1 MAGLSLLNR
10 HGWYLVGRNHGLQAT
25 KPLKKHHVLDKLINK
40 LSGDADL
47 KWTRLLL
54 ITLVS
59 FGLALIIMLVIVWLH
74 DEKSAS

>member
-10 HGWYLVGRNHGLQAT
+10 HGWYPVGRNHGLQAT
-25 KPLKKHHVLDKLINK
+25 KALKKQHVLDKLINK